1 MKSNSRFIKSALA
14 GVLFLSG
21 ISCNSLLDIDA
32 DGNISGD
39 IYATEA
45 GIQNALVGAYYNLGG
60 IYDGV
65 EGGELLGGDFIL
77 ISTLLSVQSIFEMDW
92 DDANGPAYSNFVNR
106 NILATN
112 SRVEA
117 NWRRAYETLNTLN
130 SILANIDNVTT
141 TSEKNRI
148 QGEALAMR
156 GILYFEMV
164 RLWGQEY
171 DAATA
176 STDFAIPL
184 LLDPVDEPGR
194 SPDLNTVEEI
204 YTQVEAD
211 LTTASGLLQSLG
223 KNGTN
228 ISYYACQAY
237 LMRLAMHKDEFDD
250 AIAFADIIIPE
261 FSLTATPQDAFNNTS
276 NSTEDIFAIQQ
287 NGANNTGDISTGTGL
302 TNYYSSLNGKGLGA
316 MRVQK
321 LFLTNPF
328 GDFDNSPEYDTLVD
342 LRGSIDNLANSDYT
356 VESVTTG
363 FYTNILNTFVLSP
376 AKYMSSD
383 RVIPIVR
390 LSEIQLTRAEARAFQ
405 SQNLPPDVT
414 ALNDYNAIRTRA
426 GLSALMA
433 SDFSLGAILYD
444 SILLERKREFL
455 YEGLLLHD
463 MRRRGE
469 SLNGNPAIGAEFL
482 LPIPQSELDATQ

>member
-1 MKSNSRFIKSALA
+1 MKSNSRVIQSALA
-14 GVLFLSG
+14 GVLLLSG
-21 ISCNSLLDIDA
+21 ISCNSLLDIEA

-60 IYDGV
+60 IYDGA
-65 EGGELLGGDFIL
+65 EGGELLGGDFTL
-77 ISTLLSVQSIFEMDW
+77 ISTLLSIQSVFEMDW

-130 SILANIDNVTT
+130 SILANIDNVTQA
-141 TSEKNRI
+141 SEKNRI

-176 STDFAIPL
+176 ATDFAIPL

-204 YTQVEAD
+204 YTQVAAD
-211 LTTASGLLQSLG
+211 LTTASGLLFSLG

-261 FSLTATPQDAFNNTS
+261 FSLTATPQEAFNNEV

-316 MRVQK
+316 MRVQTF
-321 LFLTNPF
+321 FLTNPF
-328 GDFDNSPEYDTLVD
+328 GDFDASPEYAAVD
-342 LRGSIDNLANSDYT
+342 LRGNIDET
-356 VESVTTG
+356 VDSNTTLDNISTA
-363 FYTNILNTFVLSP
+363 FYKNVLNTATISSS
-376 AKYMSSD
+376 KYSSSD

-390 LSEIQLTRAEARAFQ
+390 LSEIHLTRAEALAFQ
-405 SQNLPPDVT
+405 SVVTPDAT
-414 ALNDYNAIRTRA
+414 ALSDYNAIRTRA

-433 SDFSLGAILYD
+433 SDFALGVILYD

-469 SLNGNPAIGAEFL
+469 DLNGNPTTGAEFL